1 MEFHRGRDRYF
12 RKHGMPATRLAWTLC
27 WTWAYL
33 VRAAVALALP
43 GRDSQRYLLHARQQL
58 MPGRGAG
65 LREAAE
71 AYNAL
76 HAR

>member
-1 MEFHRGRDRYF
+1 MV
-12 RKHGMPATRLAWTLC
+12 ATRLAWTLC

-33 VRAAVALALP
+33 ARAGAALALP
-43 GRDSQRYLLHARQQL
+43 GRDPRRYLLHARQQL
-58 MPGRGAG
+58 MPGHGDG
-65 LREAAE
+65 LREDAE